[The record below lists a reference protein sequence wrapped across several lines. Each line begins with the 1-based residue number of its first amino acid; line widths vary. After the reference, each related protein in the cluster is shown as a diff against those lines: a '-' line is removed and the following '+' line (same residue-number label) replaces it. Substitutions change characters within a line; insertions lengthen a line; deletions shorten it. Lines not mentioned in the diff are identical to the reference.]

1 MQSPALPLLREFK
14 SSVGTHLARKL
25 LPHAELKQ
33 AWCFYKSPLQKGQ
46 KEKSLDEL

>member
-1 MQSPALPLLREFK
+1 MQSPALNLLRVFK
-14 SSVGTHLARKL
+14 SSVDTHLARQL

-46 KEKSLDEL
+46 KEKSLNEL